1 MPDRRCPQCKL
12 ETAELADARDRCPRC
27 GGLLLPD
34 AAAETRSV
42 SDDFVAAVPNVASA
56 MGKEDLA
63 FTPGEIIARRYRIVS
78 LLGRGGMGEVYRA
91 DDLRLGH
98 PVALK
103 FVSAAVSRNEL
114 RLQRFVRE
122 VRLARQISHPN
133 ICRVYDIAEVSGRHF
148 LSMEYIDGEDLSS
161 LLRRV
166 GRLPFDKALDVTHQ
180 ICAALTA
187 AHEKGVLHLDLKPAN
202 IMIDGRGRALITDFS
217 IAVSRPDE
225 IAPGA
230 GTPAY
235 MAPEQVMG
243 RELTVQT
250 DLYALGLVMY
260 EAFTGRRAIT
270 AQNIDERRRLVMT
283 AEPVPPLP
291 FRFARIRSRDPRI
304 GLINPHADDPRPFS
318 MVCGPFIFRYCP
330 ARCVGAVRTAR
341 NDYVRCPWGRFA
353 PRSTTNQT
361 VVVHGESAIRST
373 AAPHFY

>member
-1 MPDRRCPQCKL
+1 
-12 ETAELADARDRCPRC
+12 
-27 GGLLLPD
+27 
-34 AAAETRSV
+34 
-42 SDDFVAAVPNVASA
+42 
-56 MGKEDLA
+56 
-63 FTPGEIIARRYRIVS
+63 
-78 LLGRGGMGEVYRA
+78 
-91 DDLRLGH
+91 
-98 PVALK
+98 
-103 FVSAAVSRNEL
+103 
-114 RLQRFVRE
+114 
-122 VRLARQISHPN
+122 
-133 ICRVYDIAEVSGRHF
+133 
-148 LSMEYIDGEDLSS
+148 
-161 LLRRV
+161 
-166 GRLPFDKALDVTHQ
+166 
-180 ICAALTA
+180 
-187 AHEKGVLHLDLKPAN
+187 
-202 IMIDGRGRALITDFS
+202 MIDGRGRALITDFS

-361 VVVHGESAIRST
+361 VVVHGETRFGPQPHPICRLKRGGGCGSGRGCDPRAARMFYEHGGLGWARLRMHVLRRRYRRERGLSLRNQGTATSDPGAARPIRLDRAT
-373 AAPHFY
+373 C